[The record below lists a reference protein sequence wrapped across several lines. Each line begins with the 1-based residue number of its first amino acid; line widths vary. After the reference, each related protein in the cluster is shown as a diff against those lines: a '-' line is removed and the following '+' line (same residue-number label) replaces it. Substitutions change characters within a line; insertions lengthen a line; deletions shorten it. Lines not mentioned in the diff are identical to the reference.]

1 MTTVARFPQAL
12 CCSDLERL
20 PTYQPVHDE
29 QPSQLPPQVRSS
41 QPAGGF
47 GSLRGGKRRGARV
60 TARLKPQVW
69 ARFCPLQAGHDAL
82 GRLGT
87 PDALG
92 RSLAASAHRPHA
104 ALFGLRHPQVSPP
117 SPLYG
122 AARYS
127 ACASGVSARSPSH
140 KK

>member
-104 ALFGLRHPQVSPP
+104 ALRSV
-117 SPLYG
+117 
-122 AARYS
+122 AARIS
-127 ACASGVSARSPSH
+127 NSVAARISNSRIAAVELRTY
-140 KK
+140 K